1 MRLFYSHS
9 FSVPLAAKVR
19 AFRGLL
25 EAAVDELAL
34 EMQGKGAP
42 GMLRFDIIEGDK
54 AEFGDPA
61 SALFP
66 RIGRCDV
73 FFSLL
78 LDEAAAVP
86 GLSHVSPSC
95 LQELIV
101 AHQASKPTLAWV
113 EKGCSSCLGFGS
125 SLTTYREFTVD
136 DLLFD
141 EGRQAIRDNIKQ
153 RLVEAF
159 LASEH
164 QTTQYLYCNTFSE
177 SSPDT
182 VDSFLWR
189 RGAWEHTDGGD
200 EIWRSEQQPR
210 SGGQRVLAFGG
221 EAENGC
227 LAIAAT
233 AMTWNWNDQQ
243 GKSITTLGTIDPSL
257 LPPDQTLVVELRCR
271 TSGTALLRPLL
282 QGVITDPRSTRLKGA
297 PAQSLIANSQESN
310 WNWKSVGEHEGW
322 TSKQFHAKI
331 DLPPSHRIEGDAQ
344 FYLVVETG
352 EDILFIDH
360 VVLGVV
366 ESG

>member
-9 FSVPLAAKVR
+9 FSAPLAAKVR
-19 AFRGLL
+19 AFRVLL
-25 EAAVDELAL
+25 ETAVCELAR
-34 EMQGKGAP
+34 EMQQKGAP
-42 GMLRFDIIEGDK
+42 GMLQFDIIEGDK

-66 RIGRCDV
+66 RIERCDV

-78 LDEAAAVP
+78 LDEAAAEP
-86 GLSHVSPSC
+86 GSSHVSPSC
-95 LQELIV
+95 LQELVV

-113 EKGCSSCLGFGS
+113 EKGCSSCLGFGR

-141 EGRQAIRDNIKQ
+141 EGTQAIRENIKQ

-159 LASEH
+159 LASEPE
-164 QTTQYLYCNTFSE
+164 TTQYLYCNTFSE
-177 SSPDT
+177 ASPDT

-189 RGAWEHTDGGD
+189 RGSWEHSADGD
-200 EIWRSEQQPR
+200 DLWRSEQQPR
-210 SGGQRVLAFGG
+210 PGGQRVLTFGG
-221 EAENGC
+221 ESGNGC

-243 GKSITTLGTIDPSL
+243 GKSITTLGAINPSL
-257 LPPDQTLVVELRCR
+257 LVSNQALVVELRCR

-282 QGVITDPRSTRLKGA
+282 QGAITDPRSARLKGT
-297 PAQSLIANSQESN
+297 PAQSLIADSQESN

-322 TSKQFHAKI
+322 TSRQFHARI
-331 DLPPSHRIEGDAQ
+331 DLPPAHQVEGEAK
-344 FYLVVETG
+344 FYLAVETG

-360 VVLGVV
+360 VVLGLVR
-366 ESG
+366 GG